1 MKFEG
6 RITEEADPYGN
17 NGKPRLMVDA
27 EPHVMQRIRKI
38 FDNAQNY
45 FNRGLYTHKPILFP
59 NNMSACRDLVWVM
72 DRYNLEVNP
81 DLLKSIVDKAN
92 EYDSILKSISD
103 ADKDTS
109 YRVSKDAL
117 KLALPLRPHQ
127 VQFNNMFNKVRK
139 MLLADK
145 MGLGKTSS
153 AISLL
158 CEPER
163 RPALVVVPTT
173 LCTQWENEVKRF
185 LPDASTHVIRGFKNY
200 ELPKVDVLIT
210 SYNRLQPWQDVLL
223 DGRNF
228 KTAIF
233 DEVHEL
239 RHTGTGKRH
248 VARTISETVEYC
260 AGLSGTPI
268 FNMGDEIWSVLD
280 AIKPDCLGDYSDFES
295 EWTTW
300 GRVNEPATL
309 NSFLKKQGLF
319 LRRDPEEVGLKFGEA
334 SKHVFTIDAD
344 LDKLKEVQNVAKMLA
359 LSVLSGNVGE
369 DSDSAREFDWKLR
382 QATGI
387 AKAKPVAEFVKML
400 VDSGEKVVLAG
411 WHRAVYEVWEKELAS
426 CNPVMF
432 TGSETVREKETAVN
446 KFVKGDAKVFII
458 SLRSGAGLDGLQHAC
473 NTVVF
478 GELDWTSNV
487 HDQVI
492 ARVDRDGQ
500 TKHVQAYYL
509 TIADGSDPFI
519 INLLGVKRSQHDG
532 LVEGK
537 QSEGGVITQ
546 SAAGK
551 DRIKEMATAY
561 LRSIGEDI
569 PESVAEEG
577 LLGDLARLVRST
589 KLPVNSEEEMQEAL
603 NTVLRDNLKN
613 AKVEREF
620 KITKR
625 SRLDFLVSNEN
636 EKIAVECKIEQTGR
650 PEVYRQ
656 VRRYAEEGKI
666 TSLVLVAPW
675 FGISSFK
682 VDSVPVIVVD
692 TSINSI

>member
-6 RITEEADPYGN
+6 RIVETDPTAFDR
-17 NGKPRLMVDA
+17 PRLLVDA

-45 FNRGLYTHKPILFP
+45 WNRGEYTHKPIVFP
-59 NNMSACRDLVWVM
+59 INLSACRDLIWIM
-72 DRYNLEVNP
+72 DRYTLDVSSDILTKIKE
-81 DLLKSIVDKAN
+81 KSN
-92 EYDSILKSISD
+92 EYERILKSVSD
-103 ADKDTS
+103 ADKDTT
-109 YRVSKDAL
+109 YRISKDAL
-117 KLALPLRPHQ
+117 QLALPLRPHQ
-127 VQFNNMFNKVRK
+127 VQFTNMFNKVKK

-145 MGLGKTSS
+145 MGIGKTAS
-153 AISLL
+153 AISTL

-163 RPALVVVPTT
+163 RPALIVVPTT
-173 LCTQWENEVKRF
+173 LCTQWEREVKRF
-185 LPDASTHVIRGFKNY
+185 LPGASTHVIRGFKNY

-210 SYNRLQPWQDVLL
+210 SYNRLAPWQDVLL
-223 DGRNF
+223 DGNNF
-228 KTAIF
+228 KSLIL

-248 VARTISETVEYC
+248 IAKSLSERVQFC

-280 AIKPDCLGDYSDFES
+280 VIKPDCLGSYSEFES
-295 EWTTW
+295 EWTSW
-300 GRVNEPATL
+300 GRVYEPATL
-309 NSFLKKQGLF
+309 NHYLKQQGLF
-319 LRRDPEEVGLKFGEA
+319 LRRSPEDVGLKFGEA

-344 LDKLKEVQNVAKMLA
+344 LEKLKEVQNVAKMLA

-369 DSDSAREFDWKLR
+369 DSESAREFDWKLR

-400 VDSGEKVVLAG
+400 VESGEKVVLAG
-411 WHRAVYEVWEKELAS
+411 WHRAVYEVWEKELIALD
-426 CNPVMF
+426 PVMF
-432 TGSETVREKETAVN
+432 TGSETVKEKEEAVN
-446 KFVKGDAKVFII
+446 KFVKGDSKVFII
-458 SLRSGAGLDGLQHAC
+458 SLRSGAGLDGLQYGC

-519 INLLGVKRSQHDG
+519 VSLLGIKKSQHDG

-537 QSEGGVITQ
+537 QSEGGIITQ
-546 SAAGK
+546 SDAGK
-551 DRIKEMATAY
+551 DRIKNMATSY
-561 LRSIGEDI
+561 LKSIGEEI
-569 PESVAEEG
+569 PESVSEEG
-577 LLGDLARLVRST
+577 LLGEVANLIRKTR
-589 KLPVNSEEEMQEAL
+589 LPVNTEEEMQEAL
-603 NTVLRDNLKN
+603 NEILVGNIKD
-613 AKVEREF
+613 AKIEREP

-625 SRLDFLVSNEN
+625 SRLDFLISNEN
-636 EKIAVECKIEQTGR
+636 MKIAIECKIKSTKR

-656 VRRYAEEGKI
+656 VRRYVEEGQI

-682 VDSVPVIVVD
+682 VDGIPVIVVD